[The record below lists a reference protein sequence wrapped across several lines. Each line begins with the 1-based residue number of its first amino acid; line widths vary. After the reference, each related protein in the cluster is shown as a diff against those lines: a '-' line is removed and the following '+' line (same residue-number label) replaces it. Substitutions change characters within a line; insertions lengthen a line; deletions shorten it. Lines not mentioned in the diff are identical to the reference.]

1 MSHLLQLTGAVIDMV
16 YAVRALPR
24 SGFEAD
30 VTDFMMTPGG
40 GFNAPVAAR
49 AAGMQTSM
57 GGSLGTGPLSDM
69 VAAALDAKGITL
81 ARPRLSDRDQGCCT
95 VMVEPDG
102 ERTFLASPGAEGH
115 ITTAALDQIDLAP
128 ITHVTLSGYTLIYPH
143 AVDALVE
150 WVPRLPRHCLFLF
163 DPSPIVDRIP
173 DAVLAPILL
182 RADWISANTAEAT
195 ALTGLSEPMA
205 AARDLAQGRQGAV
218 LRRGAHGCLL
228 AIGDHAQ
235 EIPPHPVTAI
245 DTNGAGDCHVGSFLA
260 ELARTGDPGAAARY
274 ANIAAALSTTRPGP
288 ATPPDPDDVRL
299 LTL

>member
-81 ARPRLSDRDQGCCT
+81 ARPRLPDRDQGCCT

-102 ERTFLASPGAEGH
+102 ERTFLASPV
-115 ITTAALDQIDLAP
+115 P
-128 ITHVTLSGYTLIYPH
+128 KVTSRQPPWTRSI
-143 AVDALVE
+143 
-150 WVPRLPRHCLFLF
+150 WRQ
-163 DPSPIVDRIP
+163 SPMSP
-173 DAVLAPILL
+173 CPAIL
-182 RADWISANTAEAT
+182 
-195 ALTGLSEPMA
+195 
-205 AARDLAQGRQGAV
+205 
-218 LRRGAHGCLL
+218 
-228 AIGDHAQ
+228 
-235 EIPPHPVTAI
+235 
-245 DTNGAGDCHVGSFLA
+245 
-260 ELARTGDPGAAARY
+260 
-274 ANIAAALSTTRPGP
+274 
-288 ATPPDPDDVRL
+288 
-299 LTL
+299 